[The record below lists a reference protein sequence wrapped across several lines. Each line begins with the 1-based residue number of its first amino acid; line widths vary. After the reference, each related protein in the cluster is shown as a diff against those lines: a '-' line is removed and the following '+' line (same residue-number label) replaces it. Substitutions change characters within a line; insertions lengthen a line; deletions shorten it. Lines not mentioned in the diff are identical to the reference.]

1 MALPS
6 HRLED
11 GQQGQEWNRGPREEA
26 VARSSVGGDGVG
38 EREARLLCAL
48 TVELTGF
55 AEKWKG
61 G

>member
-38 EREARLLCAL
+38 ERERQGSCVL
-48 TVELTGF
+48 
-55 AEKWKG
+55 
-61 G
+61 